1 MARAS
6 GLAALVVFLASSAFG
21 AEPGREEHRVDF
33 EAKEVQIAGGESELS
48 LAGDV
53 VVRSER
59 FRLTADAV
67 TLSRSPRGV
76 HVEGAGR
83 LAFCRCKDPP
93 ITLGFASADLAP
105 PTDVLLEHATLRV
118 FGVPIFYSPYLWL
131 RAPTQRGVLPP
142 TFEYRGEEGVFV
154 GTGLHWPFERPSA
167 APAAPGAERPSALL
181 PPALEA
187 PRRAVADLSAGVY
200 VAGGAAVR
208 GDVRGRFGSARLGWD
223 YFDGSAW
230 DARADFA
237 HTSEHA
243 AVLAGNLR
251 LLRGAR
257 ALVAPASMEEVAMR
271 ADRARIGVGNVE
283 RSLFGLSV
291 IAASERGAPLD
302 RAPVVGPLLEL
313 GKSVALGSRGLGRL
327 WLETEALRAS
337 AGPVS
342 ASAFGGELS
351 AAVPSGPV
359 LTDLWLRERTHVL
372 TEEAGSAL
380 SVDGEARARVALPL
394 ARRFGALVH
403 RVEPVVEGAVGTRQL
418 ERSGSLVSLEDPTES
433 ERTTVLGG
441 IETALGT
448 AREALELR
456 VMTGIISAEDAAP
469 AVLATRV
476 RVSTHPVDFA
486 AEARA
491 LPERRAVEVFA
502 RARAGR
508 SDSAQALLHV
518 EARRRNVSGL
528 ERLFYDDFLSPGAP
542 WLREAGASAGGSVLF
557 PWGFGLRSE
566 LGVELDLVRERLLGG
581 TGAVGYRHVCDC
593 LGIAVLGSKRI
604 GRESFDVALRVDL
617 VP

>member
-6 GLAALVVFLASSAFG
+6 GIAALVVFLTSSAFG

-33 EAKEVQIAGGESELS
+33 EAKEVQITGAESELS

-83 LAFCRCKDPP
+83 LAFCRCENPP

-118 FGVPIFYSPYLWL
+118 FGVPVFYSPYLWL
-131 RAPTQRGVLPP
+131 RAPSQRGVLPP

-154 GTGLHWPFERPSA
+154 GSGLHWPFERPSVD
-167 APAAPGAERPSALL
+167 PAISGAQRPSALL

-200 VAGGAAVR
+200 LSGGAAVR

-237 HTSEHA
+237 QTSERA

-251 LLRGAR
+251 LRRGAR
-257 ALVAPASMEEVAMR
+257 ALVAPASIDEVALR
-271 ADRARIGVGNVE
+271 TDRGRIGVGNVE

-291 IAASERGAPLD
+291 MAASERGAPLD
-302 RAPVVGPLLEL
+302 REPVVGPLLEL
-313 GKSVALGSRGLGRL
+313 GKSVALGSRALGRA
-327 WLETEALRAS
+327 WLEAEALRTS

-351 AAVPSGPV
+351 ASVPSGPV
-359 LTDLWLRERTHVL
+359 LTDLWLRERTHAL
-372 TEEAGSAL
+372 TEEAGTAL

-403 RVEPVVEGAVGTRQL
+403 RVEPVLEGAVGTRQL
-418 ERSGSLVSLEDPTES
+418 ERSGSVVSLEDPSES
-433 ERTTVLGG
+433 ERTTLLGG
-441 IETALGT
+441 LETALGT
-448 AREALELR
+448 GHEALELR
-456 VMTGIISAEDAAP
+456 VMTGVSGPVDAAA

-476 RVSTHPVDFA
+476 RVSTRPVDFA

-491 LPERRAVEVFA
+491 LPERRAVEAFA

-508 SDSAQALLHV
+508 SDIAQVLLHV
-518 EARRRNVSGL
+518 EVRRRNVSGVAH
-528 ERLFYDDFLSPGAP
+528 LFHDDFHSPDAP
-542 WLREAGASAGGSVLF
+542 WLRETGASAGGSALF
-557 PWGFGLRSE
+557 PWGLGLQSE

-593 LGIAVLGSKRI
+593 LGVAVVGSKRI